1 MELNAGWSR
10 NGKNS
15 KHTWV
20 RCVGEVN
27 VRVTRKDKIR
37 IECIRGCLGFT
48 ATNEKMKE
56 CLSMMFRV
64 VKIASSRWWE
74 RLRGNEHGIQMM
86 AVFWM
91 DLGAVID
98 AARDG
103 QVSQT
108 ALHIDVSSL
117 RMVNTGTADCS
128 NMRWSNGWGRDGIK
142 IIRSGTCSRYAQKLE
157 NASSLA
163 AAAHL
168 ACWVSEQS
176 NGCCYPLITYGVTL
190 SRDWDGPYWILNLI
204 GWVRSCSCDT
214 IQISKRLT

>member
-1 MELNAGWSR
+1 
-10 NGKNS
+10 
-15 KHTWV
+15 
-20 RCVGEVN
+20 
-27 VRVTRKDKIR
+27 
-37 IECIRGCLGFT
+37 
-48 ATNEKMKE
+48 
-56 CLSMMFRV
+56 MMFRV

-91 DLGAVID
+91 DLGAMID
-98 AARDG
+98 AAWDG

-108 ALHIDVSSL
+108 ALHSDVSSL

-128 NMRWSNGWGRDGIK
+128 NMRWSKGWGRDGIK
-142 IIRSGTCSRYAQKLE
+142 IVRSGTCSRYAQKLE

-176 NGCCYPLITYGVTL
+176 NGCCYPLDHL
-190 SRDWDGPYWILNLI
+190 RDNVIEGLRWTEYWILNLI

-214 IQISKRLT
+214 IQISKRLA